1 MILKIKELK
10 YKFFAGIHQKILIV
24 SINIGFVTQ
33 PAPNDFSKEL
43 KSKGLNYR
51 EFEVTLSHSQ
61 FTSRSGFSSL
71 DKLL

>member
-51 EFEVTLSHSQ
+51 EL
-61 FTSRSGFSSL
+61 
-71 DKLL
+71 